1 MIKLVTLLTEC
12 FYTSQWLDILQK
24 YPQIINLL
32 KNDNEVNKHNSLF
45 GTKIK
50 DWNDLQ
56 NIAYQISYLGG
67 HCGLNAISDF
77 SLEKIES
84 FILDDMT
91 DSDSFPITKETA
103 EKFLNIVKE
112 YFNKYENKTN
122 SDWINI
128 EYNRLINRLG
138 KEKADNWLKWQKK
151 FEIL

>member
-1 MIKLVTLLTEC
+1 MTLLTEC
-12 FYTSQWLDILQK
+12 FYTSQWLDVLQK
-24 YPQIINLL
+24 YPQIVNLL

-67 HCGLNAISDF
+67 HCGLDAFTSFN
-77 SLEKIES
+77 LKTIEP
-84 FILDDMT
+84 FILDTMT
-91 DSDSFPITKETA
+91 NKDGFPITKETA

-112 YFNKYENKTN
+112 YFYKYKNKSN
-122 SDWINI
+122 SDWIDI
-128 EYNRLINRLG
+128 EYNRLIDRLG

-151 FEIL
+151 VKYYK